1 MYLVH
6 LSISN
11 LISHHPY
18 PMLSLRTIYQ
28 KDLTTSLLDKLAV
41 FLEEGFPTDST
52 ELWLKRFSVW
62 WDSNPAVSETTPCGW
77 MLADFDDLTIY
88 GFRGNIPVTYQH
100 NHERLLGSA
109 STAWYV
115 SKDFRRE
122 YSTKIFEQQ
131 LLMDGVDL
139 FVATTPAP
147 PVKKRMLKNGFHVIN
162 EGESTTIYLTL
173 TNMHLFSSQLSKKFA
188 REAIVKRGRDYRI
201 TKILATG
208 FSVVSR
214 CLPRPGSRG
223 KTLVQS
229 DGKYE
234 IRQCCDVA
242 EFLPYVSRHQEVG
255 SVEYAKDVNTLHW
268 LLFSQ
273 EIQTLLSRTVNLLFT
288 TSGEYV
294 GYFIYDLEQMYGEK
308 TLRIREM
315 KLLCDDMGI
324 LSLIIKHAKTVA
336 RNNACS
342 GVFVTVLSP
351 EFELYGLLE
360 KKFLLKIRSEGRYCV
375 LFRSGGDDMYLR
387 YRMSDLDPD
396 GGVI

>member
-1 MYLVH
+1 M
-6 LSISN
+6 I
-11 LISHHPY
+11 
-18 PMLSLRTIYQ
+18 SLRTIYQ
-28 KDLTTSLLDKLAV
+28 KDLTDSLQDKLAT
-41 FLEEGFPTDST
+41 FLEEGFPTDSK

-62 WDSNPAVSETTPCGW
+62 WDANPAVSETTPCGW

-88 GFRGNIPVTYQH
+88 GFRGNIPVNYQH
-100 NHERLLGSA
+100 NQEQLLGSA

-115 SKDFRRE
+115 SQEMRRE
-122 YSTKIFEQQ
+122 HSTKIFEQQ
-131 LLMDGVDL
+131 LLMENVDL

-147 PVKKRMLKNGFHVIN
+147 PVKKRMLKNGFRVIN
-162 EGESTTIYLTL
+162 ERESTTIYLTL
-173 TNMHLFSSQLSKKFA
+173 TNLHLFASQLSKKFA
-188 REAIVKRGRDYRI
+188 REAIVKKGWERQL
-201 TKILATG
+201 TKCLSAG

-214 CLPRPGSRG
+214 CLPRPGKG
-223 KTLVQS
+223 GNTAGLS

-234 IRQCCDVA
+234 VHQCSDVA
-242 EFLPYVSRHQEVG
+242 EFLPYVSQHQEVG
-255 SVEYAKDVNTLHW
+255 TVEYAKDVNTLHW
-268 LLFSQ
+268 LLFSP
-273 EIQTLLSRTVNLLFT
+273 EIQNLLSRTVNLIFT
-288 TSGEYV
+288 VSGEYV

-315 KLLCDDMGI
+315 KILRDDMGI
-324 LSLIIKHAKTVA
+324 LSLILKHAKTAA

-351 EFELYGLLE
+351 ESGLYGLLE
-360 KKFLLKIRSEGRYCV
+360 KKFLLKLRAEGRYCV

>member
-1 MYLVH
+1 M
-6 LSISN
+6 I
-11 LISHHPY
+11 
-18 PMLSLRTIYQ
+18 SLRTIYQ
-28 KDLTTSLLDKLAV
+28 KDLTESLLDKLAA
-41 FLEEGFPTDST
+41 FLEEGFPTDSK
-52 ELWLKRFSVW
+52 ELWMKRFSVW
-62 WDSNPAVSETTPCGW
+62 WGANPAVSETTPCGW
-77 MLADFDDLTIY
+77 MLADFDDLTVY
-88 GFRGNIPVTYQH
+88 GFRGNIPVNYQH
-100 NHERLLGSA
+100 NQEQLLGSA

-131 LLMDGVDL
+131 LLMENVDL

-147 PVKKRMLKNGFHVIN
+147 PVKKRMLKNGFRVIN
-162 EGESTTIYLTL
+162 EGESTTIYPTI
-173 TNMHLFSSQLSKKFA
+173 TNLHLFASQLSKKFA
-188 REAIVKRGRDYRI
+188 REAIVKKGWDCRI

-208 FSVVSR
+208 LSIVSR
-214 CLPRPGSRG
+214 CLPRPGSGG
-223 KTLVQS
+223 KTPALS

-234 IRQCCDVA
+234 IRQCGDVA
-242 EFLPYVSRHQEVG
+242 EYLPYVSCHQE
-255 SVEYAKDVNTLHW
+255 SDTIEYSKDVNTLHW

-273 EIQTLLSRTVNLLFT
+273 EIQNLLSRTVKFIFT
-288 TSGEYV
+288 VSGEYV

-315 KLLCDDMGI
+315 KLLRDDMGV
-324 LSLIIKHAKTVA
+324 LSLIVKHAKTVA

-351 EFELYGLLE
+351 ESGVSRLLE
-360 KKFLLKIRSEGRYCV
+360 KKFLLKLRSEGRYCV
-375 LFRSGGDDMYLR
+375 LFRGVGEERYLK